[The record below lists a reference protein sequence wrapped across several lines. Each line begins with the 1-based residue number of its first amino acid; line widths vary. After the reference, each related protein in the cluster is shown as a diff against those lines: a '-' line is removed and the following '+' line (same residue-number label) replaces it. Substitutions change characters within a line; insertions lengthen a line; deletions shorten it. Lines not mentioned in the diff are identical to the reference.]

1 MIKSSLRKQ
10 YKEKR
15 KLMSPKVLDEASQ
28 AITESVLSNF
38 QLEGKTVS
46 IFLPIE
52 RHFEIN
58 TYGLMERAH
67 SFGAQIGLP
76 VADFHN
82 NTLIHRIYNE
92 DTVLNLNEFDIPEPT
107 NGKKIPSE
115 AFDYVFV
122 PLLAVDKNGYRV
134 GYGKGFYDRFLKT
147 CKPSCKFIGLHLF
160 DLVDEIDDK
169 EKTDIPLHIL
179 VTPKEIVYFHHL

>member
-1 MIKSSLRKQ
+1 MIKSSLRKV

-15 KLMSPKVLDEASQ
+15 KLMTPKALDDASQ
-28 AITESVLSNF
+28 AITERVLSNF

-67 SFGAQIGLP
+67 SFGAHIGLP
-76 VADFHN
+76 VADFHL
-82 NTLIHRIYNE
+82 NTLIHRVYNE
-92 DTVLNLNEFDIPEPT
+92 ETVLNLNEFDIPEPT

-115 AFDYVFV
+115 SFDYVFV
-122 PLLAVDKNGYRV
+122 PLLAVDKNGFRV

-160 DLVDEIDDK
+160 DLEDEIEDK
-169 EKTDIPLHIL
+169 EKTDIPLDIL
-179 VTPKEIVYFHHL
+179 VTPKEIVYFQQL